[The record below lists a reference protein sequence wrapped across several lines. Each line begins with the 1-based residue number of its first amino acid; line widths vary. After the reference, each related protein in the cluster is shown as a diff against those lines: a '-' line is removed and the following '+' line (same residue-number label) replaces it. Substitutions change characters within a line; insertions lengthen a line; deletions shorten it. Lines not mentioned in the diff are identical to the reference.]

1 MLHVFYHAECR
12 QQACLSTTCWRIY
25 IDLHTQYC
33 PLGTAASAGSSASIS
48 RRVVGRHPDE
58 HKLILHNILNCTCR
72 SVFFFQLPDGARVGS
87 IPRHIPDRL
96 CLVGDTVFP
105 LFQATLKTAASTHE
119 CGNTLPQKKQFPVTF
134 RRFSVKSPLFY
145 PLVLLDKV
153 FKK

>member
-1 MLHVFYHAECR
+1 MLKN
-12 QQACLSTTCWRIY
+12 IY
-25 IDLHTQYC
+25 IHNKC

-48 RRVVGRHPDE
+48 RRLVGRHPDE

-87 IPRHIPDRL
+87 IPRHIQTDFVSL
-96 CLVGDTVFP
+96 
-105 LFQATLKTAASTHE
+105 ATLFSPYFKQLLKLQPVRINVA
-119 CGNTLPQKKQFPVTF
+119 TLSPKKKQFPVTF

-153 FKK
+153 LKK